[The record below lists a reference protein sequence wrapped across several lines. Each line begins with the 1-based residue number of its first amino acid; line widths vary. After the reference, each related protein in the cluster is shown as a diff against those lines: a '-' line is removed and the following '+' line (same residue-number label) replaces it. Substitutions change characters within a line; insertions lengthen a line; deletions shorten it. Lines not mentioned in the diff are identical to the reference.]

1 MKNQKQTSQQSE
13 AAKQAQLNRQKK
25 KGSSLGFFSKYSTQI
40 SVALFGSL
48 LLGAII
54 SVMIPTGKKLT
65 ENVIV
70 EEEIAQHNAQNYSFK
85 IGPNTI
91 FKDTTL
97 ASTQKLFLNQ
107 ISHKQSLIR
116 CPSEQDQ
123 NIIDLSFNFHTK
135 YPQCVRPIAN
145 QGKDCS
151 ASYSIAAVSSVAD
164 RLCMASEGDFN
175 FGLSAQPTISCYEN
189 QSYKCE
195 GGYVSKTFQKGK
207 TTGFVKEECLPYHG
221 TDSNEGC
228 SLIDKCEHFKI
239 YDYCVSAG
247 QESIKREIMLNG
259 PVVSLMNVF
268 SDFLVYKSGVY
279 RVLENAAKLKG
290 QQAVKIIGWDIDPL
304 TKDYYWIIENSW
316 GEEWGLNGLA
326 YVAMGQEELR
336 LEEYALAAITLQQ
349 AETASSQQ
357 AKAQSQGSTLNYDE
371 I

>member
-48 LLGAII
+48 LVGAII
-54 SVMIPTGKKLT
+54 SVMIPSGKKLT
-65 ENVIV
+65 ENVII

-123 NIIDLSFNFHTK
+123 NIIDLSYNFHTK

-151 ASYSIAAVSSVAD
+151 SAYSIAAVSSVAD

-175 FGLSAQPTISCYEN
+175 YGLSAQPTISCYEN

-268 SDFLVYKSGVY
+268 TDFLVYKSGVY
-279 RVLENAAKLKG
+279 RVLENGTKLKG

-326 YVAMGQEELR
+326 YIAMGQEEIR

-357 AKAQSQGSTLNYDE
+357 AKSQSQGSTLNYDE
-371 I
+371 V